1 MSLLALPLEPYQ
13 LIQLFVHGYLDEAGT
28 KVRLWRIQL
37 KTAVGLPEDAGHLS
51 VAIDDM
57 MLLRQALRDIDNLV
71 RYLDPYDRHGPV
83 HANIQELLNRDLQNA
98 VKNLDSP
105 PVEYIT
111 ATLGSCLEGGLM
123 RLFSTIPM
131 WE

>member
-13 LIQLFVHGYLDEAGT
+13 LIQLFVHGYLDEAGI

-37 KTAVGLPEDAGHLS
+37 KTAVGLQEDAGHLS

-83 HANIQELLNRDLQNA
+83 HANIQELLNQDL
-98 VKNLDSP
+98 
-105 PVEYIT
+105 
-111 ATLGSCLEGGLM
+111 
-123 RLFSTIPM
+123 
-131 WE
+131 